1 MEADALAE
9 EEAAGAWSRVDLHSE
24 KPPDIAAGKL
34 SVALQQA
41 EGRKGG
47 GFSLNWFPNF
57 CPKCSKCCH

>member
-34 SVALQQA
+34 SVALQQ
-41 EGRKGG
+41 RKGG
-47 GFSLNWFPNF
+47 KEAAFL
-57 CPKCSKCCH
+57 